1 MRIAIISLLQKKHD
15 DIFEG
20 KTVRGC
26 GYTAPYYQIP
36 LKPGHTI
43 ALGRSPIIEKADEVI
58 YIPSDYI
65 TRHIGYIRCI
75 ETNRG
80 ELLHVLT
87 IETNKHNLYTHS
99 GELVP
104 REYIFKDGD
113 KLKVENLPISL
124 KYTLVDSLNIDD
136 DTEDSKLTANIIHD
150 NN

>member
-75 ETNRG
+75 ETNKG
-80 ELLHVLT
+80 EPLHVLT
-87 IETNKHNLYTHS
+87 LETNKHTLLNTAGLPI
-99 GELVP
+99 P
-104 REYIFKDGD
+104 REYVFKDGD
-113 KLKVENLPISL
+113 KLKVEGLPISL
-124 KYTLVDSLNIDD
+124 VYTLSIPRMITETDEL
-136 DTEDSKLTANIIHD
+136 EDSKQTYD

>member
-15 DIFEG
+15 DILG
-20 KTVRGC
+20 GGTLRGC

-80 ELLHVLT
+80 ESLHVLT
-87 IETNKHNLYTHS
+87 LETNKHTLLNSVGLPI
-99 GELVP
+99 P
-104 REYIFKDGD
+104 REYVFKDGD
-113 KLKVENLPISL
+113 KLKVEGLPISL
-124 KYTLVDSLNIDD
+124 TYTLSDTPDMITKPDD
-136 DTEDSKLTANIIHD
+136 LEGSKLTANA
-150 NN
+150 

>member
-20 KTVRGC
+20 NTLRGC
-26 GYTAPYYQIP
+26 GYTTPYYQIP

-75 ETNRG
+75 ETNKG

-87 IETNKHNLYTHS
+87 LETNKHTLVTPS
-99 GELVP
+99 GLPIP
-104 REYIFKDGD
+104 REYIFKNGD
-113 KLKVENLPISL
+113 KLKVEGLPISL
-124 KYTLVDSLNIDD
+124 IYAIPNIPSTTTEIDD
-136 DTEDSKLTANIIHD
+136 LEDSKLTANI
-150 NN
+150 